1 MMTRH
6 HLFRHKSRRLTEK
19 DAVEIHILLEQGMLQ
34 HEIAALYGVNQ
45 GRISEIKNGKR
56 FPGSKEKAMRQ
67 LGLI

>member
-1 MMTRH
+1 MTNLHR
-6 HLFRHKSRRLTEK
+6 FRRKSRKLTEE
-19 DAVEIHILLEQGMLQ
+19 DAVQIWILLLQGLLQ
-34 HEIAALYGVNQ
+34 HEIAALFGCNQ